1 MSGYSIIDLETA
13 IHKWS
18 VMGSLKSIT
27 KSKIV
32 CTLGPASFSEEMIK
46 ALSDRGMDVARL
58 NFSHG
63 TIEEKEQVFNT
74 IREVDPTLAI
84 MADIQGPKI
93 RLGKIEG
100 DGVRLNVDQ
109 HVVVTSE
116 DIVGNQE
123 RFTITYDLLP
133 QEAQSGDCIFI
144 NDGLVRLEVESIDGN
159 DITCIVRAGGMISSK
174 KGVNLPSTKLSIR
187 VPTPKDVDDLKFIA
201 RIDPEYLSVSFV
213 EEASDIEHVRQIL
226 EENGNTSIK
235 IIAKIERPNG
245 LKNFDE
251 ILAISDGIMVAR
263 GDLGVEV
270 PFEQLIPAQKMMV
283 RKANIAGKL
292 VIVATQMLESMTN
305 SPMPTRAE
313 VSDVYN
319 AIADGADAVMLSE
332 ETAAGNYPKEAVET
346 MERIIRVS
354 ETHIPVRNPDD
365 FDSKEAN
372 NSEII
377 GHLVYN
383 AGKGFIAT
391 GQGLARIKILVL
403 THSGLSARMVSKY
416 RPNFPILAVT
426 SSQRTARELRSVW
439 GVESLTIPEIDDDPD
454 TFHKIQ
460 KSTSAAMEQGFIDEN
475 DTLIIAGNISYL
487 PAKTNMLSI
496 FTVKDILDSIKNTG
510 A

>member
-1 MSGYSIIDLETA
+1 
-13 IHKWS
+13 
-18 VMGSLKSIT
+18 MGSLKSIT

-32 CTLGPASFSEEMIK
+32 CTLGPASWSAEMVK

-63 TIEEKEQVFNT
+63 TVDEKEQLINT

-93 RLGKIEG
+93 RLGQIEG

-109 HVVVTSE
+109 HVVVTLD

-123 RFTITYDLLP
+123 RFTITYEQL
-133 QEAQSGDCIFI
+133 AQDAKPGDSIFI

-174 KGVNLPSTKLSIR
+174 KGVNLPTTTLSIR
-187 VPTPKDVDDLKFIA
+187 VPTPKDVEDLQFIA
-201 RIDPEYLSVSFV
+201 KADPEYLSVSFV
-213 EEASDIEHVRQIL
+213 EDASDIEHVRQIL

-235 IIAKIERPNG
+235 IIAKIERPNA
-245 LKNFDE
+245 LTNIDE
-251 ILAISDGIMVAR
+251 ILNAADGLMVAR

-354 ETHIPVRNPDD
+354 EAHIPLRNPDEY
-365 FDSKEAN
+365 DSGEKSAG
-372 NSEII
+372 EII
-377 GHLVYN
+377 GHLVHN
-383 AGKGFIAT
+383 ASKEFVAMGKE
-391 GQGLARIKILVL
+391 LSSVKILVL

-416 RPNFPILAVT
+416 RPCFPIIAVT
-426 SSQRTARELRSVW
+426 SDPRTARELRLLW
-439 GVESLTIPEIDDDPD
+439 GVEAIMIPAIDDDPN

-460 KSTSAAMEQGFIDEN
+460 KSTQVAMDQDFIDDN
-475 DTLIIAGNISYL
+475 DTLIVAGNMSYL
-487 PAKTNMLSI
+487 LAKTNMLSI
-496 FTVKDILDSIKNTG
+496 FTVKDILASMKNEG
-510 A
+510 E